1 MDGYCAKRT
10 ARHLLEPLGYG
21 LLRKTVHR
29 KALPTP
35 GPARE
40 ALPTNRVNAASDQY
54 EIHAIAAEF
63 RSAWIRVPPPCSL
76 DSPYSYTMTE
86 VEDCDALPDSVISDL
101 ACVVDA
107 FDTDFAAFKCYM
119 MREGYFVRGCRFLR
133 KRTTYMQGLPSSGP
147 AMEAPFYLVD
157 FSLYGCIQEGLV
169 RFPDLP
175 WTYTIFQAELLF
187 GA

>member
-29 KALPTP
+29 KALPK
-35 GPARE
+35 
-40 ALPTNRVNAASDQY
+40 NRVNAAADQY
-54 EIHAIAAEF
+54 EMQTIAAEF
-63 RSAWIRVPPPCSL
+63 RSTWIRIPPPCSL

-86 VEDCDALPDSVISDL
+86 VEDCDALPDSVVTDL
-101 ACVVDA
+101 VCVLDA
-107 FDTDFAAFKCYM
+107 VDTDFAAFKCYM

-133 KRTTYMQGLPSSGP
+133 KRTTYTQ
-147 AMEAPFYLVD
+147 APFYLVD
-157 FSLYGCIQEGLV
+157 FSLYGCIQGGLV

-187 GA
+187 GG